1 MICLSLTRYT
11 SKTLTNFSDLS
22 PEKRYQLTLL
32 NEVLGIAIVWLNQ
45 STGKSIPE
53 IENILLEVGVEQ
65 VETKDCQGFCPVMD
79 TLDDVYVEF

>member
-1 MICLSLTRYT
+1 MCPFSNREV
-11 SKTLTNFSDLS
+11 SKTLVNFSDLS

-53 IENILLEVGVEQ
+53 IENILLEMGVEQ
-65 VETKDCQGFCPVMD
+65 VETKDCKGFCPVMD
-79 TLDDVYVEF
+79 SLDDVYVEF